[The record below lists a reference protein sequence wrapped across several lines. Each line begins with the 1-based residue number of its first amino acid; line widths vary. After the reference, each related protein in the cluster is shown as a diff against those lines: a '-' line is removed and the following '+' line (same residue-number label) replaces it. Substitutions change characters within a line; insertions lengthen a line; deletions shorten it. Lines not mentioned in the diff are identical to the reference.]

1 MCVALPGKVIEIKDR
16 DAVVDFNGNQVTAR
30 AGLVDVRVGDYV
42 LVHAGC
48 VIQKVT
54 QQDMEDAV
62 KAFPSL
68 TVLKGMEMDV
78 DETLP
83 EEYYK
88 RELKEYFDL
97 DYMCTGVHFVQKPDG
112 SYIHIGVNLHYD
124 MDKQYQY
131 S

>member
-54 QQDMEDAV
+54 QQDMEEM
-62 KAFPSL
+62 KNLNELMGEQEAF
-68 TVLKGMEMDV
+68 
-78 DETLP
+78 
-83 EEYYK
+83 
-88 RELKEYFDL
+88 
-97 DYMCTGVHFVQKPDG
+97 
-112 SYIHIGVNLHYD
+112 HI
-124 MDKQYQY
+124 
-131 S
+131 

>member
-54 QQDMEDAV
+54 QQDME
-62 KAFPSL
+62 
-68 TVLKGMEMDV
+68 EMKN
-78 DETLP
+78 LN
-83 EEYYK
+83 
-88 RELKEYFDL
+88 ELMGE
-97 DYMCTGVHFVQKPDG
+97 
-112 SYIHIGVNLHYD
+112 
-124 MDKQYQY
+124 
-131 S
+131 